1 MRIIIKNMVIIL
13 AYNQKINYNVRIIIK
28 IRTNIYAHN
37 LGGTMILKRKI
48 YKKLL
53 EWKNECQGKKAL
65 LIEGARRIGKST
77 ICEEFG
83 KNEYESYLLIDF
95 AKKDKEV
102 EMYFERYL
110 NDLDTFFMLL
120 QTHFG
125 TKLTERNSLIIF
137 DEVQMFPQAR
147 AAIKYLVADGRYDYI
162 ETGSLI
168 SIRENVKNIVIP
180 SEERNINMYPLD
192 FEEFAIALEEDLL
205 VEYIKKCFEKRE
217 PLERSMHNQA
227 MLLFHQYM
235 LVGGMPMP
243 VVAFIENKKDF
254 TEADKEKRDILKL
267 YREDIMKIDMRYRS
281 KVLAIYDQIPGFLS
295 QHEKRV
301 VFKKL
306 QDGSYADQ
314 YEETFFW
321 LSDSMISNECF
332 LCNDPNVGL
341 SLNETRS
348 YVKCYMGDTGL
359 LVSHAFDENELL
371 EDEVYKQILA
381 GKLQINEGMFY
392 ENAIAQMLVANG
404 HKLYFYTHYNENKH
418 RNDMEIDFIISNN
431 SRLKYKMFPIEVKS
445 GKQYKTTSL
454 NNFREKY
461 KERIGESYIIHPRNL
476 IVKDG
481 IICIPPYMTMNI

>member
-1 MRIIIKNMVIIL
+1 
-13 AYNQKINYNVRIIIK
+13 
-28 IRTNIYAHN
+28 
-37 LGGTMILKRKI
+37 
-48 YKKLL
+48 
-53 EWKNECQGKKAL
+53 
-65 LIEGARRIGKST
+65 
-77 ICEEFG
+77 
-83 KNEYESYLLIDF
+83 
-95 AKKDKEV
+95 
-102 EMYFERYL
+102 
-110 NDLDTFFMLL
+110 
-120 QTHFG
+120 
-125 TKLTERNSLIIF
+125 
-137 DEVQMFPQAR
+137 
-147 AAIKYLVADGRYDYI
+147 
-162 ETGSLI
+162 
-168 SIRENVKNIVIP
+168 
-180 SEERNINMYPLD
+180 
-192 FEEFAIALEEDLL
+192 
-205 VEYIKKCFEKRE
+205 
-217 PLERSMHNQA
+217 MHNQA

-243 VVAFIENKKDF
+243 VVAFIESKKDF

-381 GKLQINEGMFY
+381 GKLQINEGMLY

-461 KERIGESYIIHPRNL
+461 KERIGESYIIHQRNL

>member
-1 MRIIIKNMVIIL
+1 
-13 AYNQKINYNVRIIIK
+13 
-28 IRTNIYAHN
+28 
-37 LGGTMILKRKI
+37 MILKRKI

-53 EWKNECQGKKAL
+53 EWKKECRGKKAL

-83 KNEYESYLLIDF
+83 KSEYKSFLLIDF

-102 EMYFERYL
+102 EGYFEKYL

-180 SEERNINMYPLD
+180 SEERHINMYPLD

-243 VVAFIENKKDF
+243 VVAFIESKKDF
-254 TEADKEKRDILKL
+254 TEADREKRDILKL
-267 YREDIMKIDMRYRS
+267 YREDIMKIDAKYRS

-381 GKLQINEGMFY
+381 GKLQINEGMLY

-445 GKQYKTTSL
+445 GNYRGHKSLDVFCDKYSSRIRDKYVVHTKDYKWE
-454 NNFREKY
+454 N
-461 KERIGESYIIHPRNL
+461 GIHYLP
-476 IVKDG
+476 VYM
-481 IICIPPYMTMNI
+481 IPFL